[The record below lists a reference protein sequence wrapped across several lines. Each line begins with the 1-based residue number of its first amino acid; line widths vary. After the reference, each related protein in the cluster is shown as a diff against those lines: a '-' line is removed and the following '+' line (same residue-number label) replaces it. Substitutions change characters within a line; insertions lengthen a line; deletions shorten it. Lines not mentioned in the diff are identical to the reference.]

1 MSSAA
6 PALALV
12 AALQRTRREEGNV
25 VITTEG
31 GATIRAHGLI
41 LSLGSEYFKTA
52 LSATWQEE
60 GRRELALQAA
70 PAVVAAAVDYMY
82 GIEVPSDFGLEA
94 AGVLGELLELAD
106 RLLMDELKEEA
117 GRRLALRL
125 SVDNYRDA
133 CGLAER
139 YHAGALAAACARFV
153 VEEVE
158 EPDWAVIDQAP
169 IVAGAMARL
178 AIEMKGKMYKKFKD
192 FGSSEDY
199 GVYVRGVVKVGM
211 RVRCRGRGGWFDHSP
226 LVEVGDV
233 GRVAALNYDMRGAL
247 FRVAWE
253 GVRELLY
260 VSAAN
265 VEVLPAAP

>member
-6 PALALV
+6 PALVLV
-12 AALQRTRREEGNV
+12 AALQRTRGEEGDV

-52 LSATWQEE
+52 LSSTWHEE

-82 GIEVPSDFGLEA
+82 GIEVPGDFGLEA

-117 GRRLALRL
+117 GRRLAIRL
-125 SVDNYRDA
+125 SVDNYRDV

-139 YHAGALAAACARFV
+139 HRASTLAATCARFV
-153 VEEVE
+153 VEEVAEVE
-158 EPDWAVIDQAP
+158 EPDWAVIDQAAS
-169 IVAGAMARL
+169 VAAAMARL
-178 AIEMKGKMYKKFKD
+178 AVERRGNMYKKPED
-192 FGSSEDY
+192 FGTSEDY
-199 GVYVRGVVKVGM
+199 EDYVRSVKVG
-211 RVRCRGRGGWFDHSP
+211 S
-226 LVEVGDV
+226 
-233 GRVAALNYDMRGAL
+233 
-247 FRVAWE
+247 
-253 GVRELLY
+253 
-260 VSAAN
+260 N
-265 VEVLPAAP
+265 VFCVMA